1 MNKFK
6 IAGIVVMVVAFSM
19 LMHRWNKS
27 SVVVEK
33 EKVTS
38 AVVDN
43 TADASKP
50 PLTEKAS
57 ADVETKPSSSLVP
70 ATIVKTEI
78 PQFKGWR
85 SVLVSPEE
93 EKLKDLSEGD
103 TVTVRYI
110 YTGHSD
116 PKEVEM
122 IPLGAKNKR
131 QFTGVVIYDGTA
143 GPEDIPLRLKFS
155 SGQYSVF
162 LKQDGMEVEQSLSGE
177 EYQKLMATFNKVR
190 VLPGE
195 GSLAG
200 YLEMEQTLVSTKVEI
215 NTKGEE
221 K

>member
-1 MNKFK
+1 MKCKNIFLAISMSKFK
-6 IAGIVVMVVAFSM
+6 IAGIVVMVAAFSI
-19 LMHRWNKS
+19 LIYRCNNNRS
-27 SVVVEK
+27 SVVKTAPVEK
-33 EKVTS
+33 TQV
-38 AVVDN
+38 
-43 TADASKP
+43 SK
-50 PLTEKAS
+50 
-57 ADVETKPSSSLVP
+57 ETKPSPLSSVP
-70 ATIVKTEI
+70 ATTTVVKTEI
-78 PQFKGWR
+78 PQYKGWR

-110 YTGHSD
+110 YTGN
-116 PKEVEM
+116 PKPEEVEM

-162 LKQDGMEVEQSLSGE
+162 LQQDGMEVEQPLSGE

-190 VLPGE
+190 VLPAGE
-195 GSLAG
+195 GFVTG
-200 YLEMEQTLVSTKVEI
+200 YLETEQTLVSAKVEI
-215 NTKGEE
+215 STKSEA